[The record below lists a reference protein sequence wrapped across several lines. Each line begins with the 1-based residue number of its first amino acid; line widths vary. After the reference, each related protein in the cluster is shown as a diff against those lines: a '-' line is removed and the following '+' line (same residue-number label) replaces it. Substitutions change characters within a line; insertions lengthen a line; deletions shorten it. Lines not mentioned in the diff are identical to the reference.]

1 LVDVITIVV
10 ACILLLWASLAT
22 YYCIK
27 FARSLLMVTESIEG
41 ALDILDERYISIS
54 RILEIPLFHDSH
66 EVRQVLIDIGNSRD
80 AILQVASIVGSIHEV
95 DDGIS

>member
-1 LVDVITIVV
+1 
-10 ACILLLWASLAT
+10 
-22 YYCIK
+22 
-27 FARSLLMVTESIEG
+27 MVTESIEG